1 MLGDGVLESIV
12 LVFIWI
18 VTIDSKSHLFT
29 ASVLLLM
36 METRNLI
43 AFICVLVS
51 FLIQL
56 CFFCSVIP
64 IAGLDIFNY
73 HVISVVILQKY
84 LRK

>member
-29 ASVLLLM
+29 ASVLLM
-36 METRNLI
+36 VETRNLI
-43 AFICVLVS
+43 AFVCALVS

-64 IAGLDIFNY
+64 IAGLDLFNY
-73 HVISVVILQKY
+73 HVISVVILHKY